1 MSQSV
6 KNGKNKTHLIGYRVD
21 EDVFNE
27 IESRAI
33 LAGKS
38 PNDWCRDELLA
49 RLGDGTTLTANEEII
64 HSEIVRFGRLT
75 MSAFSLVAEDKFTK
89 ENWEKLIATIKDDRA
104 EMGRKYFAT
113 ITAAISKRRE

>member
-6 KNGKNKTHLIGYRVD
+6 KNGKNKTHLIGFRVD

-38 PNDWCRDELLA
+38 NNDWCRDELIA
-49 RLGDGTTLTANEEII
+49 RLGDGTPLTANEEAL
-64 HSEIVRFGRLT
+64 HSEILNVSGMILNAFNLLANKNLT
-75 MSAFSLVAEDKFTK
+75 N
-89 ENWEKLIATIKDDRA
+89 ENWRKVIDAIDRDRK
-104 EMGRKYFAT
+104 EMGRKYFAS